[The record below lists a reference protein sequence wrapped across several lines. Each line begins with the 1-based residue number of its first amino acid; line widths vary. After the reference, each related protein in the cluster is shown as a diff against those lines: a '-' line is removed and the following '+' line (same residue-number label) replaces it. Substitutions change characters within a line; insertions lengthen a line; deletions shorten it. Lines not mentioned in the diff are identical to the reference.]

1 MQNNSENIRNYSIT
15 FLCIVAAFFLIFYTI
30 YLNNK
35 IKVQQELLTKVDDT
49 KTELFMNIDRVYEDY
64 KFYVD
69 EQMTSQANLKKNAE
83 KAGEAFNGI
92 VTIFSARLMES
103 EDMISRGD
111 ADLLVIESISKI
123 KKTNQTLAELI
134 SIINRNWINRR

>member
-15 FLCIVAAFFLIFYTI
+15 FLCIVAAFFLIFYAI

-35 IKVQQELLTKVDDT
+35 IKVQQELLTK
-49 KTELFMNIDRVYEDY
+49 VYEDY

-103 EDMISRGD
+103 EEMISKSD
-111 ADLLVIESISKI
+111 ADLLVRDLVSCCCVCV
-123 KKTNQTLAELI
+123 
-134 SIINRNWINRR
+134 RV

>member
-1 MQNNSENIRNYSIT
+1 MDNKSENIRNYSIS
-15 FLCIVAAFFLIFYTI
+15 FLCIVVAFYLIFYAI

-103 EDMISRGD
+103 ED
-111 ADLLVIESISKI
+111 V
-123 KKTNQTLAELI
+123 N
-134 SIINRNWINRR
+134 